1 MEDIK
6 ILISGDKAISVQMG
20 SEISLEVNRKVLMLQ
35 AELEKNPIAGVTETL
50 PTYASLMVHY
60 NPEIVRVK
68 ELSEEI
74 MKRTQTMQDIA
85 AGKKRIV
92 EVPICYGGEYGPD
105 LEYCAELEHTTPE
118 EIIRKHSK
126 SFGGSLN
133 NNELKQMCNI
143 SEPTLLK
150 YKKEI
155 RKEMIVAGELN

>member
-85 AGKKRIV
+85 AGKKADSRST
-92 EVPICYGGEYGPD
+92 Y
-105 LEYCAELEHTTPE
+105 
-118 EIIRKHSK
+118 
-126 SFGGSLN
+126 
-133 NNELKQMCNI
+133 
-143 SEPTLLK
+143 LL
-150 YKKEI
+150 
-155 RKEMIVAGELN
+155 RR